1 MFVLTVSYI
10 DILYPFVTY
19 ERLLDS
25 EDAAALPLF
34 YFLALRSSK
43 NLDLP
48 CNIGYLYFSLLFTIQ
63 FMFIYKSE
71 STEECSSKD
80 MG

>member
-1 MFVLTVSYI
+1 MYYIRNIASFPLSLNVYSYYV
-10 DILYPFVTY
+10 ILSPFVTY

-48 CNIGYLYFSLLFTIQ
+48 CNIGYLYFSLLLTIQ
-63 FMFIYKSE
+63 FMCI
-71 STEECSSKD
+71 
-80 MG
+80 

>member
-1 MFVLTVSYI
+1 MFVLIASYI
-10 DILYPFVTY
+10 DILSPFVTC
-19 ERLLDS
+19 ERVLDS

-34 YFLALRSSK
+34 YFLSLRSSK

-48 CNIGYLYFSLLFTIQ
+48 CNIGYLYFSLLLPFSSCV
-63 FMFIYKSE
+63 YKSE
-71 STEECSSKD
+71 STEECSSKE